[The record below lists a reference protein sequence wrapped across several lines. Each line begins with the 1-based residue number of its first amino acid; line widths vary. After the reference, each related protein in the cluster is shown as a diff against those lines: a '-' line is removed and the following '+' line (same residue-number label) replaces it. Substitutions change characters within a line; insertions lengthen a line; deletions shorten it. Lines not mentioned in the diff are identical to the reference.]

1 MKNEEIIKRCDK
13 ILKKVDKRDKEIDNF
28 LLTVTNPGNSQR
40 SILANVAMI

>member
-1 MKNEEIIKRCDK
+1 MKNEEIIKKCDK